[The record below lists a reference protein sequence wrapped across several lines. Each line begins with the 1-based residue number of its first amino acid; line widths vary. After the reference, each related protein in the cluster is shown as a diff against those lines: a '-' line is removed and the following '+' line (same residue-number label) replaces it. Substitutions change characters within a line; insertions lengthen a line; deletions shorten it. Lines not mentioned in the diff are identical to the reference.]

1 MRVFE
6 LARDLGLTSKALLGA
21 LEKMGIEVED
31 HAARLSADDEK
42 KVRQKLEKKPP
53 PAKRRKAPAA
63 KAAPPAP
70 PKEKPAPKPRVVV
83 KRRKAEAVAA
93 AAEVEPE
100 AAPAAPAAASEAEA
114 EKPAARKAPVK
125 SAAERIKPAAEAETP
140 EGLTPRVAA
149 APKAKRERVV
159 IDLEKAK
166 AKKPAAAEAESEAA
180 PAPESEGQA
189 AAKAGAHLPSAGE
202 RVRAARPEAIETPK
216 GLTPHLTEAKKAAG
230 ERVVIDLPKEAP
242 ARPARTE
249 RPERPERRGRKGR
262 EAPGAAPAAARPDAG
277 PPKPATDVRK
287 RKWQSFKGKKGRGR
301 GREERLDE
309 LTRPRKDRS
318 QEFTRPRVRAIRIQE
333 GTTVKEFAES
343 LGVKVS
349 AIIGELMKMGALAT
363 LNDPIDMDAAQLIA
377 DSMGVNTET
386 VLEKTENELLEVV
399 PDAPETLQPRAPV
412 VTIMG
417 HVDHG
422 KTSLL
427 DAIRTTRVTAGEAGG
442 ITQHI
447 GAYRVETERGRVVFL
462 DTPGHEAFT
471 SMRARGAQMT
481 DIVVLVVAA
490 DDGVMPQTVEAIHH
504 AREAGVPIIVAIT
517 KIDKDGADPER
528 VTGALGEYEL
538 IPEDWGGQTQ
548 FARVSAHTK
557 AGLPELLEKILLQAE
572 VMELKANPEKP
583 AAGHVV
589 EARLDRGRG
598 PVATVLVQGGTLKVG
613 DFFVVGTHTGRVRAM
628 SDDLGQRLET
638 AGPATPVEIIGL
650 EGVPMAGDT
659 FNAVV
664 DEKAA
669 KEVATAR
676 RLTERTRELARE
688 KKLSLD
694 DLFSKMQEEETVELP
709 LVLRGDVQGSV
720 EAIQEALEKLS
731 TDKVKVKMLH
741 TGVGGITETDVMLAS
756 ASNGTIIGFSV
767 RPEPKASKLAEHEG
781 VDIRSYNVIY
791 DLVDDVKSAMEGL
804 LKPQV
809 REKVLGRAE
818 VREVFSIPKV
828 GNVAGS
834 FVLDGTIQR
843 NAAGLRVVR
852 DNVVVY
858 EGPILTLRRFKDDVK
873 EVAKGYECGISFE
886 RFNDIKQGDIIEAF
900 ALEEI
905 AAKL

>member
-6 LARDLGLTSKALLGA
+6 LARDLGLTSKALLTA

-42 KVRQKLEKKPP
+42 KVRAKLQKKPP
-53 PAKRRKAPAA
+53 APKRRKAPAA
-63 KAAPPAP
+63 KAAPAAP
-70 PKEKPAPKPRVVV
+70 PKEKPKPKPRVVV
-83 KRRKAEAVAA
+83 KRRKAETVAA
-93 AAEVEPE
+93 TPEPE
-100 AAPAAPAAASEAEA
+100 AVPAAPAAEAETEA
-114 EKPAARKAPVK
+114 PAAPKAPVR
-125 SAAERIKPAAEAETP
+125 SAADRIKPAAETETP
-140 EGLTPRVAA
+140 EGLTPRMTPAA
-149 APKAKRERVV
+149 AKAKRERVV

-166 AKKPAAAEAESEAA
+166 AKKPAPKPEPEAA
-180 PAPESEGQA
+180 PAAQAEPQPE
-189 AAKAGAHLPSAGE
+189 AKPGAPLPSAGD
-202 RVRAARPEAIETPK
+202 RVRAARPEAIETPE
-216 GLTPHLTEAKKAAG
+216 GLTPHISEAKKPGG
-230 ERVVIDLPKEAP
+230 ERVVIDLPKPAP
-242 ARPARTE
+242 ARPAK
-249 RPERPERRGRKGR
+249 PEKPERRERRKGR
-262 EAPGAAPAAARPDAG
+262 EAPGAEPAAAG
-277 PPKPATDVRK
+277 PGAAAPKPAADTRK

-309 LTRPRKDRS
+309 LTRPRRDRS
-318 QEFTRPRVRAIRIQE
+318 AEFTRPRVRAIRIEE

-377 DSMGVNTET
+377 DSMGVNTEV
-386 VLEKTENELLEVV
+386 VLEKTEAERLEVV
-399 PDAPETLQPRAPV
+399 PDAPETLKPRAPV

-427 DAIRTTRVTAGEAGG
+427 DAIRATRVTAGEAGG

-447 GAYRVETERGRVVFL
+447 GAYGVETERGKVVFL

-490 DDGVMPQTVEAIHH
+490 DDGVMPQTVEAINH

-517 KIDKDGADPER
+517 KIDKPGADPDR
-528 VTGALGEYEL
+528 VTGALGEHEL
-538 IPEDWGGQTQ
+538 VPEDWGGQTQ

-557 AGLPELLEKILLQAE
+557 EGLPGLLEKIVLQAE
-572 VMELKANPEKP
+572 IMELKANPDKP
-583 AAGHVV
+583 AVGHVV

-628 SDDLGQRLET
+628 SDDLGNKLEA

-650 EGVPMAGDT
+650 EGVPLAGDP

-669 KEVATAR
+669 KEVATDR

-731 TDKVKVKMLH
+731 TDQVKVKILH

-756 ASNGTIIGFSV
+756 ASNGTIIAFSV

-781 VDIRSYNVIY
+781 VDIRTYNVIY

-804 LKPQV
+804 LKPHV

-828 GNVAGS
+828 GNVAGC

-886 RFNDIKQGDIIEAF
+886 RFNDIKQGDVIEAF
-900 ALEEI
+900 ALEEV

>member
-6 LARDLGLTSKALLGA
+6 LARDLGLTSRALLGA

-42 KVRQKLEKKPP
+42 KVRQKLEKKAA

-63 KAAPPAP
+63 KAAPVAP
-70 PKEKPAPKPRVVV
+70 PEKKVEAAPKPRVVV
-83 KRRKAEAVAA
+83 KRRKAETVAA
-93 AAEVEPE
+93 AEPE
-100 AAPAAPAAASEAEA
+100 AAPAATEAEPVPEA
-114 EKPAARKAPVK
+114 PTARKAPVR
-125 SAAERIKPAAEAETP
+125 SAAERLRPAAETPTP

-149 APKAKRERVV
+149 AEPAAKRERVV
-159 IDLEKAK
+159 IDLEKAR
-166 AKKPAAAEAESEAA
+166 AKPARPKAEPEAEAAPEAAEAR
-180 PAPESEGQA
+180 PES
-189 AAKAGAHLPSAGE
+189 KPGAPLPSAGE

-216 GLTPHLTEAKKAAG
+216 GLTPHLSEARKPGG
-230 ERVVIDLPKEAP
+230 ERVVIDLPKAAP
-242 ARPARTE
+242 ARPAKPEKIEKRE
-249 RPERPERRGRKGR
+249 RRKGR
-262 EAPGAAPAAARPDAG
+262 ETPGAEPAAARPDAAA
-277 PPKPATDVRK
+277 PKPAADTRK
-287 RKWQSFKGKKGRGR
+287 RKWQSFKGKKGRR

-309 LTRPRKDRS
+309 LARPRRDRTA
-318 QEFTRPRVRAIRIQE
+318 EFTRPRVRAIRIQE

-349 AIIGELMKMGALAT
+349 AIIGELMKMGSLAT

-386 VLEKTENELLEVV
+386 VLEKTEDERLEVV
-399 PDAPETLQPRAPV
+399 PDAPETLQSRAPV

-447 GAYRVETERGRVVFL
+447 GAYRVETERGQVVFL

-481 DIVVLVVAA
+481 DIVILVVAA
-490 DDGVMPQTVEAIHH
+490 DDGVMPQTVEAINH
-504 AREAGVPIIVAIT
+504 ARDAGVPIIVAIT
-517 KIDKDGADPER
+517 KIDKPGADAEK
-528 VTGALGEYEL
+528 VTGTLGEYEL
-538 IPEDWGGQTQ
+538 IPEEWGGQTQ

-557 AGLPELLEKILLQAE
+557 EGLPELLEKILLQAE
-572 VMELKANPEKP
+572 IMELKANPDKP
-583 AAGHVV
+583 AVGHVV

-628 SDDLGQRLET
+628 SDDLGHRLET

-669 KEVATAR
+669 KEVATDR

-731 TDKVKVKMLH
+731 TDKVKVKILH

-791 DLVDDVKSAMEGL
+791 DLVDDVKAAMVGL
-804 LKPQV
+804 LKPQF

-818 VREVFSIPKV
+818 VREIFPIPKV
-828 GNVAGS
+828 GNVAGC
-834 FVLDGTIQR
+834 FVQDGVIPR

-873 EVAKGYECGISFE
+873 EVTKGYECGISFE

>member
-6 LARDLGLTSKALLGA
+6 LARDLGVTSKALLAA

-42 KVRQKLEKKPP
+42 KVRLKLQKKAA

-63 KAAPPAP
+63 KAAPAAPP

-83 KRRKAEAVAA
+83 KRRKAETLAA
-93 AAEVEPE
+93 TPEPEPE
-100 AAPAAPAAASEAEA
+100 AAPAAAAAEPEAEA
-114 EKPAARKAPVK
+114 EQPAAPKAPVK
-125 SAAERIKPAAEAETP
+125 TAAERLKPAAETPTP
-140 EGLTPRVAA
+140 EGLTPRMTAA
-149 APKAKRERVV
+149 SKAKRERVV

-166 AKKPAAAEAESEAA
+166 AKAKAPASKPEPEPAPEAAEAPPEDKPGA
-180 PAPESEGQA
+180 P
-189 AAKAGAHLPSAGE
+189 LPSAGN

-216 GLTPHLTEAKKAAG
+216 GLTPHISEARKPGG

-249 RPERPERRGRKGR
+249 RTERPERPRRKGR
-262 EAPGAAPAAARPDAG
+262 DAPAAEPAAARPDAA
-277 PPKPATDVRK
+277 PKPAADTRK
-287 RKWQSFKGKKGRGR
+287 RKWQSFKGKKGRR

-309 LTRPRKDRS
+309 LARPRRDRS
-318 QEFTRPRVRAIRIQE
+318 AEFTRPRVRAIRIQE

-377 DSMGVNTET
+377 DSMGVNTER
-386 VLEKTENELLEVV
+386 VMEKTEDELLEVV

-447 GAYRVETERGRVVFL
+447 GAYGVETERGRVVFL

-504 AREAGVPIIVAIT
+504 AREAGVPILVAIT
-517 KIDKDGADPER
+517 KIDKDGADPDR
-528 VTGALGEYEL
+528 VTGALGEHEL

-548 FARVSAHTK
+548 FARVSAHTM

-572 VMELKANPEKP
+572 IMELKANPDKP
-583 AAGHVV
+583 AVGHVV

-628 SDDLGQRLET
+628 SDDLGNKLEA

-650 EGVPMAGDT
+650 EGVPMAGDP

-669 KEVATAR
+669 KEVATDR

-731 TDKVKVKMLH
+731 TDQVKVKILH

-756 ASNGTIIGFSV
+756 ASNGTIIAFSV

-791 DLVDDVKSAMEGL
+791 DLVDDVKAAMEGL
-804 LKPQV
+804 LKPTL

-828 GNVAGS
+828 GNVAGC

-858 EGPILTLRRFKDDVK
+858 EGPILTLKRFKDDVK

-886 RFNDIKQGDIIEAF
+886 RFNDIKQGDVIEAF
-900 ALEEI
+900 ALEEV